1 MDYEPTGRERYLSLD
16 PGLST
21 GYATFDSNGDL
32 ITFGTLK
39 GGSEDLYPF
48 LNRLNA
54 HIRLAEALTDETT
67 GHLDV
72 IIEDYKLYPWKAMSQ
87 VWDSLETVRLI
98 GAVQFWADLHEF
110 PVHLQEPNVKGIA
123 YKWAG
128 ISVPKNHALSHETD
142 AFVHGVYFLQK
153 AGIRRPQQGRKQ

>member
-21 GYATFDSNGDL
+21 GYATFDANGDL

-39 GGSEDLYPF
+39 SKEGLYDF
-48 LNRLNA
+48 LAQLSTNEP
-54 HIRLAEALTDETT
+54 I
-67 GHLDV
+67 DV
-72 IIEDYKLYPWKAMSQ
+72 ILEDYKLYPWKAMSQ
-87 VWDSLETVRLI
+87 VWDSLETVRFI
-98 GAVQFWADLHEF
+98 GAVDYWADMNGY

-128 ISVPKNHALSHETD
+128 LTVPKNHALSHETD
-142 AFVHGVYFLQK
+142 AFVHGVYYLQK
-153 AGIRRPQQGRKQ
+153 AGIRRPQQGRVRET

>member
-21 GYATFDSNGDL
+21 GYATFDAAGDL

-39 GGSEDLYPF
+39 GKEDLYDF
-48 LNRLNA
+48 LAQLC
-54 HIRLAEALTDETT
+54 ISDPI
-67 GHLDV
+67 DV
-72 IIEDYKLYPWKAMSQ
+72 IVENYKLYPWKAMSQ
-87 VWDSLETVRLI
+87 SWDSLETVRFI
-98 GAVQFWADLHEF
+98 GSVDYWADMNGYS
-110 PVHLQEPNVKGIA
+110 VHLQDPNVKGIA

-128 ISVPKNHALSHETD
+128 ITVPKNHALSHETD

>member
-21 GYATFDSNGDL
+21 GYATFDANGDL

-48 LNRLNA
+48 LRRLVFK
-54 HIRLAEALTDETT
+54 LALDFSLEYK
-67 GHLDV
+67 LDV

-98 GAVQFWADLHEF
+98 GAVQFWANLHEF

-142 AFVHGVYFLQK
+142 AFVHGVYYLQK
-153 AGIRRPQQGRKQ
+153 AGIRRPQQGKKQ

>member
-1 MDYEPTGRERYLSLD
+1 MDYEPTGKERYLSLD

-21 GYATFDSNGDL
+21 GYATFDTAGDL

-48 LNRLNA
+48 LRRLVFK
-54 HIRLAEALTDETT
+54 LALEQALKYS
-67 GHLDV
+67 LDV
-72 IIEDYKLYPWKAMSQ
+72 IVEDYKLYPWKAMSQ

-98 GAVQFWADLHEF
+98 GAVQFWANLHEF
-110 PVHLQEPNVKGIA
+110 PIHLQEPNVKGIA

-128 ISVPKNHALSHETD
+128 ITVPKNHALSHETD

>member
-1 MDYEPTGRERYLSLD
+1 MDYEPTGKERYLSLD

-21 GYATFDSNGDL
+21 GYATFDAVGDL

-48 LNRLNA
+48 LRTLKS
-54 HIRLAEALTDETT
+54 
-67 GHLDV
+67 DV
-72 IIEDYKLYPWKAMSQ
+72 GPYTKEIIIEDYKLYPWKAMSQ

-98 GAVQFWADLHEF
+98 GAVQFWADMNGY

-128 ISVPKNHALSHETD
+128 ITVPKNHALSHETD

>member
-21 GYATFDSNGDL
+21 GYATFDANGDL

-39 GGSEDLYPF
+39 GGSEELYPF
-48 LNRLNA
+48 LRRLRDPQWN
-54 HIRLAEALTDETT
+54 LD
-67 GHLDV
+67 LDV

-98 GAVQFWADLHEF
+98 GAIQFWATGLPLTQPIF

-142 AFVHGVYFLQK
+142 AFVHGVYYLQK
-153 AGIRRPQQGRKQ
+153 AGIRRPQQGRGQ